1 MPIRDDSV
9 VSYKLVNGEK
19 IPEFVVPAEVTIT
32 NTVTG
37 NEYASD
43 EEAQLDVDDV
53 KTDTKKEHIRRD
65 VMIKVAIHELIKAGV
80 NI

>member
-9 VSYKLVNGEK
+9 VSYKLINGEK

-65 VMIKVAIHELIKAGV
+65 VMIKVAIHELIKSGV

>member
-9 VSYKLVNGEK
+9 VSYKLINGEK
-19 IPEFVVPAEVTIT
+19 VPEFVVPAEVTIT

>member
-9 VSYKLVNGEK
+9 ITYKLINGEK
-19 IPEFVVPAEVTIT
+19 VPVFVVPAEVTIT

-43 EEAQLDVDDV
+43 EEAQSDVDDV

-65 VMIKVAIHELIKAGV
+65 VMIKVAIHELIKSGV

>member
-9 VSYKLVNGEK
+9 VSYKLINGEK
-19 IPEFVVPAEVTIT
+19 VPEFVVPAEVTIT

-53 KTDTKKEHIRRD
+53 KTDTKKDHIRRD

>member
-9 VSYKLVNGEK
+9 ITYKLINGEK
-19 IPEFVVPAEVTIT
+19 VPEFVVPAEVTIT

-43 EEAQLDVDDV
+43 EEAQSDVDDV

-65 VMIKVAIHELIKAGV
+65 VMIKVAIHELIKSGV

>member
-53 KTDTKKEHIRRD
+53 KTETKKHHIRRD

>member
-9 VSYKLVNGEK
+9 VSYKLINGEK
-19 IPEFVVPAEVTIT
+19 VPEFVVPAEVTIT

-65 VMIKVAIHELIKAGV
+65 VMIKVAIHELIKSGV

>member
-9 VSYKLVNGEK
+9 VSYKLINGEK
-19 IPEFVVPAEVTIT
+19 VPEFVVPAEVTIT

-65 VMIKVAIHELIKAGV
+65 GMIKDAIHELIKSGV

>member
-1 MPIRDDSV
+1 V

-43 EEAQLDVDDV
+43 EDAQLDVDDV

-65 VMIKVAIHELIKAGV
+65 VMIKVAIHELIKSGV

>member
-65 VMIKVAIHELIKAGV
+65 VMIKVAIHELIKSGV

>member
-9 VSYKLVNGEK
+9 VSYKLINGEK

-43 EEAQLDVDDV
+43 EEAKLDVDDV
-53 KTDTKKEHIRRD
+53 KTDTKKNHIRRD

>member
-43 EEAQLDVDDV
+43 EDAQLDVDDV

-65 VMIKVAIHELIKAGV
+65 VMIKVAIHELIKSGV